1 MSEEWIQLQTEEIEA
16 LTSIFDE
23 KQWKRD
29 EIDTQRTYILTINHR
44 PERAISMEITFN
56 DGYPIDQPLTY
67 NLR

>member
-1 MSEEWIQLQTEEIEA
+1 MSEEWVQLQAEEIEA
-16 LTSIFDE
+16 LSSIFDK

-29 EIDTQRTYILTINHR
+29 EHDSQRTYILTINHR